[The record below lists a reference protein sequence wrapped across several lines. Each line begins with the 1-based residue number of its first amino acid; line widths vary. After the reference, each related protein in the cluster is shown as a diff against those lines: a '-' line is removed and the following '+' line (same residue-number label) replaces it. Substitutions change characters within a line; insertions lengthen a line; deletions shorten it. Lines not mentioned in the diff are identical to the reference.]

1 MGISLKARK
10 KANEPIFWFYQ
21 QNSPPSKLEEGL
33 NGSDSDPVTNQKGL
47 ETNFQTSVPGTA
59 ETEVTTVVVEL
70 VYSSIRIIFD

>member
-1 MGISLKARK
+1 MSISLKARK
-10 KANEPIFWFYQ
+10 IANEPIICFYQ
-21 QNSPPSKLEEGL
+21 RNSPPPKIEEGL

-47 ETNFQTSVPGTA
+47 EANFQTSVPGTT